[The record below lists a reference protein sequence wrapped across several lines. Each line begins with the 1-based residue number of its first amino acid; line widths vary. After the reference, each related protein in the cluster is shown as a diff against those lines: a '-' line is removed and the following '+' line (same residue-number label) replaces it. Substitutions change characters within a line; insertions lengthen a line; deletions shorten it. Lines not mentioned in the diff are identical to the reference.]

1 MARALVDVGAVEPGR
16 AHADEDLARA
26 GLGVGVLGDDD
37 LAVAD
42 GGGAHGRGV

>member
-1 MARALVDVGAVEPGR
+1 VAGALVDVGAVEPGC
-16 AHADEDLARA
+16 AHADEDLPGT
-26 GLGVGVLGDDD
+26 GLRIGVLGDDN